1 VNACRFLLLDLLR
14 DAEDIVTG
22 GEVAGDTDDGVRC
35 VEQDRDWAH
44 GMILPPSPYLSAVVF
59 RTSSRR
65 PVMYT
70 VAPFA
75 TSACVIW
82 WNSQPRQQQ
91 HVWAWRTMRPMP
103 VPPPVTTA
111 LKSLSWKSSEA
122 LNCELVD
129 MMVDGV
135 FWLPGHRQHRRV
147 IYRTR
152 LNHE

>member
-1 VNACRFLLLDLLR
+1 MNTCGFLLLDLLR
-14 DAEDIVTG
+14 DAEDVITG

-35 VEQDRDWAH
+35 VGQDRGWTH

-82 WNSQPRQQQ
+82 WLSQPHQ
-91 HVWAWRTMRPMP
+91 HQRLLGVAYHETDAGSAAGDDGLEVLELEELGSLELRVDRHDGGWSFLVADAQ
-103 VPPPVTTA
+103 VA
-111 LKSLSWKSSEA
+111 SLSYISYPAE
-122 LNCELVD
+122 
-129 MMVDGV
+129 
-135 FWLPGHRQHRRV
+135 P
-147 IYRTR
+147 
-152 LNHE
+152 